1 MRTSSEKHLV
11 EQLQLVLTLCGKVSS
26 SYTMLHQGL
35 WDDAALFGH
44 FFTFITLAPKKL
56 IRTRRASEGSAS
68 EPSLARRVSMC
79 KDAKLSCRGNRS
91 PPVKRRG
98 FQTCRSCRVGRLSP
112 LARHPNC
119 PRGGCLYQFTPPGM
133 DCARRTPRSGERG
146 S

>member
-26 SYTMLHQGL
+26 SYTMLHQGF

-44 FFTFITLAPKKL
+44 FFTF
-56 IRTRRASEGSAS
+56 
-68 EPSLARRVSMC
+68 
-79 KDAKLSCRGNRS
+79 RS

-98 FQTCRSCRVGRLSP
+98 FQTCGSCRVGRLSP
-112 LARHPNC
+112 LALHPNC
-119 PRGGCLYQFTPPGM
+119 LSGGCLYQFTPPGM